1 MRGRILAGV
10 LVCALAL
17 AVGAGLSGAD
27 PNYAGWV
34 SDPWLPND
42 LYTVDD
48 TVCCHASWC
57 DTIVPDGDYVMLWTL
72 EVRESS
78 SYDGVRVRFSPASGA
93 ATTGWFRIW
102 EGRDRTFDVPPDTI
116 FIKGLSATASDS
128 VRYELFVHQLET
140 N

>member
-1 MRGRILAGV
+1 MARRVVAGALFV
-10 LVCALAL
+10 ALAL

-27 PNYAGWV
+27 PEYAGWV

-48 TVCCHASWC
+48 TVCCNASWC
-57 DTIVPDGDYVMLWTL
+57 DTIVPDGDYVMLWTID
-72 EVRESS
+72 VRASS
-78 SYDGVRVRFSPASGA
+78 SYDGVRVRFSPASGC

-102 EGRDRTFDVPPDTI
+102 EGNDRTFQVPPDTI

-128 VRYELFVHQLET
+128 VRYELYVEQQD
-140 N
+140 NN